1 VTDRVRMLQHKT
13 EAYWF
18 YRVLSLV
25 YDRWVNP
32 LFWTPAMRA
41 SALAA
46 ADLNA
51 RSLRTLDV
59 GAGTGFTT
67 EGIVEHV
74 DAARVTMLDQSPH
87 QLERARSKPSLAA
100 CEKLIGDAEA
110 LPFAADSFDR
120 YVSAGS
126 VEYWPEPQ
134 RAVTEAYRVLR
145 PEGRAVLIGPVQPG
159 NPLLRRLADAW
170 MLFPTAGQYRDW
182 LMRAGFADVALV
194 ELAPSW
200 YRSTRGPYAVAVSGR
215 KPRAGPSPLA
225 LPAPAEA
232 LRAPAGAVA
241 RLRSSL
247 RFAGG
252 SLAGALFVPL
262 AAALALRQRLQ
273 ERRAQ

>member
-1 VTDRVRMLQHKT
+1 VRLLQHKT

-32 LFWTPAMRA
+32 LFWTPPMRA
-41 SALAA
+41 SALVAA
-46 ADLNA
+46 QLDE

-87 QLERARSKPSLAA
+87 QLARARTKPSLADCA
-100 CEKLIGDAEA
+100 KLIGDAEA
-110 LPFAADSFDR
+110 LPFPADSFDR
-120 YVSAGS
+120 YISAGS
-126 VEYWPEPQ
+126 IEYWPDPQ

-145 PEGRAVLIGPVQPG
+145 ADGRAVLIGPVRPA
-159 NPLLRRLADAW
+159 NALLRRLADAW
-170 MLFPTAGQYRDW
+170 MLFPAQEEYRD
-182 LMRAGFADVALV
+182 LLVRAGFADVALTS
-194 ELAPSW
+194 LAPSW
-200 YRSTRGPYAVAVSGR
+200 YRSTRGPYAVAASGR
-215 KPRAGPSPLA
+215 KPAAGMSPLA
-225 LPAPAEA
+225 PAPPSEA
-232 LRAPAGAVA
+232 VHPRGPFA
-241 RLRSSL
+241 RLRAAL

-262 AAALALRQRLQ
+262 AAALALRHRLQ
-273 ERRAQ
+273 ERRAR

>member
-1 VTDRVRMLQHKT
+1 VRLLQHKT

-32 LFWTPAMRA
+32 LFWTPPMRA
-41 SALAA
+41 SALVAA
-46 ADLNA
+46 RFDE

-87 QLERARSKPSLAA
+87 QLARARTKPGLADCA
-100 CEKLIGDAEA
+100 KLIGDAEA
-110 LPFAADSFDR
+110 LPFPADSFDR

-126 VEYWPEPQ
+126 IEYWPDPQ
-134 RAVTEAYRVLR
+134 RAVSEAYRVLR
-145 PEGRAVLIGPVQPG
+145 ADGRAVLIGPVRPA
-159 NPLLRRLADAW
+159 NPLLRRLAEAW
-170 MLFPTAGQYRDW
+170 MLFPTQDEYRD
-182 LMRAGFADVALV
+182 LLVAAGFADVELLP
-194 ELAPSW
+194 LAPSW
-200 YRSTRGPYAVAVSGR
+200 YRSTRGAYAVAASGR
-215 KPRAGPSPLA
+215 KPQAGASPLVLPPPDEAHAGPSGPVTRV
-225 LPAPAEA
+225 
-232 LRAPAGAVA
+232 RAA
-241 RLRSSL
+241 L

-262 AAALALRQRLQ
+262 AAVLALRHRLQ
-273 ERRAQ
+273 ERRAR